1 MSRRSRPHIP
11 EPYRKFAAAARRK
24 KWKLSVAGNGHLR
37 WKPPN
42 DRPLYT
48 AGSPGSGVSAD
59 LAKLRRA
66 GTQRGELMS
75 INVVLD
81 PDAAVDHLYVLE
93 VAEAAS
99 EAIRVLNEQTRHH
112 EALESPEDADV
123 VVSALAT
130 MAHRLPQLLD
140 QVGHWLEAEEA
151 AGRLEVTDGK
161 FAGKP
166 GAAVDV
172 VRTYLDGTAG
182 RFREAERLLES
193 AHQVTGAM
201 APAGEES

>member
-1 MSRRSRPHIP
+1 MSLIININTALPPDPQYVI
-11 EPYRKFAAAARRK
+11 ELAEGLAEIAR
-24 KWKLSVAGNGHLR
+24 A
-37 WKPPN
+37 
-42 DRPLYT
+42 
-48 AGSPGSGVSAD
+48 
-59 LAKLRRA
+59 
-66 GTQRGELMS
+66 
-75 INVVLD
+75 
-81 PDAAVDHLYVLE
+81 
-93 VAEAAS
+93 
-99 EAIRVLNEQTRHH
+99 LNHQTLHG
-112 EALESPEDADV
+112 ALESPEDADV

-140 QVGHWLEAEEA
+140 QVGRWLEAEEA

-182 RFREAERLLES
+182 RFRDAERLLES
-193 AHQVTGAM
+193 AHQVTGTM

>member
-1 MSRRSRPHIP
+1 
-11 EPYRKFAAAARRK
+11 
-24 KWKLSVAGNGHLR
+24 
-37 WKPPN
+37 
-42 DRPLYT
+42 
-48 AGSPGSGVSAD
+48 
-59 LAKLRRA
+59 
-66 GTQRGELMS
+66 MS
-75 INVVLD
+75 INVVLN
-81 PDAAVDHLYVLE
+81 PDAPPDHLYVLE
-93 VAEAAS
+93 VAEALA
-99 EAIRVLNEQTRHH
+99 EAVRVLNHQTLHG
-112 EALESPEDADV
+112 ALESPEDADV

-182 RFREAERLLES
+182 RFRDAERLLES

-201 APAGEES
+201 APAGEGS

>member
-1 MSRRSRPHIP
+1 
-11 EPYRKFAAAARRK
+11 
-24 KWKLSVAGNGHLR
+24 
-37 WKPPN
+37 
-42 DRPLYT
+42 
-48 AGSPGSGVSAD
+48 
-59 LAKLRRA
+59 
-66 GTQRGELMS
+66 MS
-75 INVVLD
+75 INVVLN

-99 EAIRVLNEQTRHH
+99 EAIRVLNHQTLHG
-112 EALESPEDADV
+112 ALESPEDADV

-182 RFREAERLLES
+182 RFRDAERLLES

-201 APAGEES
+201 APAGEGS

>member
-1 MSRRSRPHIP
+1 
-11 EPYRKFAAAARRK
+11 
-24 KWKLSVAGNGHLR
+24 
-37 WKPPN
+37 
-42 DRPLYT
+42 
-48 AGSPGSGVSAD
+48 
-59 LAKLRRA
+59 
-66 GTQRGELMS
+66 MS
-75 INVVLD
+75 INVVLN

-99 EAIRVLNEQTRHH
+99 EAIRVLNHQTLHG
-112 EALESPEDADV
+112 ALESPEDADV

>member
-1 MSRRSRPHIP
+1 
-11 EPYRKFAAAARRK
+11 
-24 KWKLSVAGNGHLR
+24 
-37 WKPPN
+37 
-42 DRPLYT
+42 
-48 AGSPGSGVSAD
+48 
-59 LAKLRRA
+59 
-66 GTQRGELMS
+66 MS
-75 INVVLD
+75 INVVLN
-81 PDAAVDHLYVLE
+81 PGAPPDHLYVLE
-93 VAEAAS
+93 VAEALA
-99 EAIRVLNEQTRHH
+99 EAVRVLNHQTLHG
-112 EALESPEDADV
+112 ALESPEDADV

-140 QVGHWLEAEEA
+140 QVGRWLEAEEA

-182 RFREAERLLES
+182 RFRDAERLLES

-201 APAGEES
+201 APAGEGS

>member
-1 MSRRSRPHIP
+1 
-11 EPYRKFAAAARRK
+11 
-24 KWKLSVAGNGHLR
+24 
-37 WKPPN
+37 
-42 DRPLYT
+42 
-48 AGSPGSGVSAD
+48 
-59 LAKLRRA
+59 
-66 GTQRGELMS
+66 MS
-75 INVVLD
+75 INVVLN
-81 PDAAVDHLYVLE
+81 PGAPPDHLYVLE
-93 VAEAAS
+93 VAEALA
-99 EAIRVLNEQTRHH
+99 EAVRVLNHQTLHG
-112 EALESPEDADV
+112 ALESPEDADV

>member
-1 MSRRSRPHIP
+1 
-11 EPYRKFAAAARRK
+11 
-24 KWKLSVAGNGHLR
+24 
-37 WKPPN
+37 
-42 DRPLYT
+42 
-48 AGSPGSGVSAD
+48 
-59 LAKLRRA
+59 
-66 GTQRGELMS
+66 MS
-75 INVVLD
+75 INVVLN

-93 VAEAAS
+93 VAEALA
-99 EAIRVLNEQTRHH
+99 EAVRVLNHQTLHG
-112 EALESPEDADV
+112 ALESPEDADV

>member
-1 MSRRSRPHIP
+1 
-11 EPYRKFAAAARRK
+11 
-24 KWKLSVAGNGHLR
+24 
-37 WKPPN
+37 
-42 DRPLYT
+42 
-48 AGSPGSGVSAD
+48 
-59 LAKLRRA
+59 
-66 GTQRGELMS
+66 MS
-75 INVVLD
+75 INVVLN

-93 VAEAAS
+93 VAEALA
-99 EAIRVLNEQTRHH
+99 EAVRVLNHQTLHG
-112 EALESPEDADV
+112 ALESPEDADV

-140 QVGHWLEAEEA
+140 QVGRWLEAEEA

-182 RFREAERLLES
+182 RFRDAERLLES

-201 APAGEES
+201 APAGEGS

>member
-1 MSRRSRPHIP
+1 MTVTISITI
-11 EPYRKFAAAARRK
+11 
-24 KWKLSVAGNGHLR
+24 GG
-37 WKPPN
+37 PP
-42 DRPLYT
+42 D
-48 AGSPGSGVSAD
+48 PG
-59 LAKLRRA
+59 
-66 GTQRGELMS
+66 
-75 INVVLD
+75 
-81 PDAAVDHLYVLE
+81 YVLE
-93 VAEAAS
+93 LAEGLAEIVRA
-99 EAIRVLNEQTRHH
+99 LNLQTRHH

-140 QVGHWLEAEEA
+140 QVGRWLEAEEA

-182 RFREAERLLES
+182 RFRDAERLLES

-201 APAGEES
+201 APAGEGS

>member
-1 MSRRSRPHIP
+1 
-11 EPYRKFAAAARRK
+11 
-24 KWKLSVAGNGHLR
+24 
-37 WKPPN
+37 
-42 DRPLYT
+42 
-48 AGSPGSGVSAD
+48 
-59 LAKLRRA
+59 
-66 GTQRGELMS
+66 MS
-75 INVVLD
+75 INVVLN
-81 PDAAVDHLYVLE
+81 PGAAVDHLYVLE
-93 VAEAAS
+93 VAEALA
-99 EAIRVLNEQTRHH
+99 EAVRVLNHQTLHG
-112 EALESPEDADV
+112 ALESPEDADV

-140 QVGHWLEAEEA
+140 QVGRWLEAEEA

-182 RFREAERLLES
+182 RFRDAERLLES

-201 APAGEES
+201 APAGEGS